1 MRTQTK
7 FNPLL
12 ALSFG
17 LIALN
22 LGRRFAGR
30 DYLKEKVALVT
41 GGSKGLGFVLARRLG
56 DQGCKVVICAR
67 DPDELEHAADK
78 LRARGIQVL
87 PIVCDV
93 SEPQQV
99 EDMVLETVDTFGH
112 LDILVNNA
120 GILQV
125 GPMES
130 FARGDYEKAMDVMYW
145 GIANTTFSAMKHMRD
160 RRRGHIVNITSVGA
174 KISLPHL
181 LPYNASKSAAL
192 GFSEGLATELA
203 KDGICV
209 TTIVPGLMRTGSFVN
224 AQFGRGAQREF
235 NLFSGLSGIPFL
247 SLSPERAAKLIVNA
261 IKDRKRYKVLGFQA
275 RALIQLHHFFPN
287 TTIKV
292 LELVNRV
299 LPKAPDAF
307 HESGGRLMREN
318 ALPRIRRAVRR
329 FQNLES

>member
-1 MRTQTK
+1 MKTQTK

-22 LGRRFAGR
+22 LGRRFSGR

-67 DPDELEHAADK
+67 DPDELELAAEK

-87 PIVCDV
+87 SIVCDV
-93 SEPQQV
+93 SDTQQV
-99 EDMVLETVDTFGH
+99 EDMVFETIAIFGH
-112 LDILVNNA
+112 LDILINNA

-130 FARGDYEKAMDVMYW
+130 FVRGDYEKAMDVMYW
-145 GIANTTFSAMKHMRD
+145 GIANTTFAAMKHMRD
-160 RRRGHIVNITSVGA
+160 RRQGHIVNITSVGA

-224 AQFGRGAQREF
+224 AQFGKSALREF
-235 NLFSGLSGIPFL
+235 KLFSGLSGVPFL
-247 SLSPERAAKLIVNA
+247 TLSPERAAKLIVNA
-261 IKDRKRYKVLGFQA
+261 IKDKKRYKVLGFQA
-275 RALIQLHHFFPN
+275 RTLIQLHHFFPN
-287 TTIKV
+287 ATIKA
-292 LELVNRV
+292 LELLNRV
-299 LPKAPDAF
+299 LPKTTDTL
-307 HESGGRLMREN
+307 HQSGGRLMREN
-318 ALPRIRRAVRR
+318 TLPRIRRAVRK
-329 FQNLES
+329 FQRLES